1 MRYGIISD
9 IHGNLEALGAV
20 LEEIQ
25 KHKIDQLICLG
36 DIVGYGANPNECI
49 ELVRQNCQ
57 VVLAGNHDY
66 AALKKVDTSNF
77 NNYAQDAIGWTI
89 GNLKPESN
97 AFLET
102 LKVFHK
108 VDQVYFVHSTP
119 MDPTEW
125 NYILSTFD
133 AYQSFQEFQEQI
145 CFIGHSHVPIIFMNR
160 QRHRYDILEKKE
172 LHIDQK
178 NRYIIN
184 VGSVGQPRDLD
195 SRAAYGIFDDELR
208 TFTLYR
214 VEYDIEKTQAKMRA
228 AGLPE
233 FLIVRLQLGK

>member
-1 MRYGIISD
+1 LRYGIISD
-9 IHGNLEALGAV
+9 IHGNLEALSAV
-20 LEEIQ
+20 LDEIQ
-25 KHKIDQLICLG
+25 NREIDQLICLG

-57 VVLAGNHDY
+57 IILAGNHDY

-89 GNLKPESN
+89 GNLNPEST
-97 AFLET
+97 AFLDT

-108 VDQVYFVHSTP
+108 VDQIYFVHSTP
-119 MDPTEW
+119 LDPTEW
-125 NYILSTFD
+125 NYILSTYD
-133 AYQSFQEFQEQI
+133 AYESFQEFQEQI
-145 CFIGHSHVPIIFMNR
+145 CFIGHSHVPIIFLNR
-160 QRHRYDILEKKE
+160 QRHRYDVIEKKE
-172 LHIDQK
+172 LLIDQK

-208 TFTLYR
+208 SFTLYR

-233 FLIVRLQLGK
+233 FLIIRLQIGK

>member
-1 MRYGIISD
+1 LRYGIISD

-57 VVLAGNHDY
+57 VILAGNHDY

-89 GNLKPESN
+89 GNLTPESN

-119 MDPTEW
+119 MDPTDW

-160 QRHRYDILEKKE
+160 QRHRYDIIEKKE

>member
-9 IHGNLEALGAV
+9 IHGNLEALSAV
-20 LEEIQ
+20 LDEIQ
-25 KHKIDQLICLG
+25 NREIDQLICLG

-57 VVLAGNHDY
+57 IILAGNHDY

-89 GNLKPESN
+89 GNLNPEST
-97 AFLET
+97 AFLDT

-108 VDQVYFVHSTP
+108 VDQIYFVHSTP
-119 MDPTEW
+119 LDPTEW
-125 NYILSTFD
+125 NYILSTYD
-133 AYQSFQEFQEQI
+133 AYESFQEFQEQI
-145 CFIGHSHVPIIFMNR
+145 CFIGHSHVPIIFLNR
-160 QRHRYDILEKKE
+160 QRHRYDVIEKKE
-172 LHIDQK
+172 LLIDQK

-208 TFTLYR
+208 SFTLYR

-233 FLIVRLQLGK
+233 FLIIRLQIGK